1 VLSAVKTEFGKFGG
15 MLDKVSR
22 KLREAQTV
30 VDEEAGVRRRAID
43 RKLRGLEVLPEIE
56 AATVLEL
63 DRVEELDADLEAREA
78 AE

>member
-1 VLSAVKTEFGKFGG
+1 

-30 VDEEAGVRRRAID
+30 VDDDAGVRRRAMD
-43 RKLRGLEVLPEIE
+43 RTLRGLEVLPEIE
-56 AATVLEL
+56 AAVLLEL
-63 DRVEELDADLEAREA
+63 KHVDQIEADEEPRAA